1 MEDTIFLLVK
11 VKIKHEHVKVHNAIA
26 ELNEKSRCT
35 IRDTEKVKVMETQIM
50 DYKLKK

>member
-11 VKIKHEHVKVHNAIA
+11 VKIKHEYVKVHDAIT

-35 IRDTEKVKVMETQIM
+35 VLDTEKVRVIETQIM